1 MCAKSLSHV
10 ASQGSDPVRLT
21 PDEIWR
27 RAPLWLVKA
36 RPQEPEGLGRCQK
49 GNPQSLPTYL
59 PKIHNSSL
67 CQRWYA
73 VIGAH
78 FKFRAVNL
86 SSKRLLECDSA
97 RSSNNGK
104 PVTPLGKYFRAVECD
119 VNKSGISNWPR
130 RVREYLPTYL
140 RYLR

>member
-1 MCAKSLSHV
+1 MRFGEEPLCGLLRRGPESQKAWDGARRGIHSLY
-10 ASQGSDPVRLT
+10 
-21 PDEIWR
+21 
-27 RAPLWLVKA
+27 
-36 RPQEPEGLGRCQK
+36 
-49 GNPQSLPTYL
+49 LPTCLKY
-59 PKIHNSSL
+59 IIVVF

-140 RYLR
+140 GYLR